1 MDELIPFDDVRE
13 IQKPKIESFPLEQGK
28 RFFAQG
34 KIEAYCGPK
43 ETGAPDDLEAVII
56 NFINEAQETLQIA
69 VQELDSLAIAQAI
82 IDAKWRG
89 VRVEM
94 YLEQDYLLEGR
105 EAVNK
110 MMISSPDEESREF
123 RQWNEHADNNLA
135 ENRKIF
141 AALLRNGIDVKADYN
156 PDIFHQKFIIRDMS
170 SRATTPPP
178 AVLTGSTN
186 FTITCTHSNLNHIV
200 IFHDHRIAGRF
211 NEEFKQLKQGR
222 FGQRESTR
230 SSKLNIYNLG
240 GVPVRIL
247 FSPDNVPEL
256 EVAKQM
262 LKASRLVDFAIFTFS
277 GSSVFDD
284 VMVMLSRAGVKIR
297 GVFDSKQGNQ
307 EWSSREWLQRAGIEF
322 YYPDLSRE
330 PFKSNLRKVHHKL
343 MVVDDD
349 IVIGGS
355 MNYTAP
361 ANEFNDEN
369 VFVLGSPYP
378 LEEDDGGPVNHTAC
392 IEIARFFR
400 QEIQRMISLS
410 YRQEKKKF
418 GEKD

>member
-1 MDELIPFDDVRE
+1 MDELIPFDDVRDVE
-13 IQKPKIESFPLEQGK
+13 RKPKTETFPLNQGR
-28 RFFAQG
+28 RFFADN
-34 KIEAYCGPK
+34 KIEAYCGPR

-89 VRVEM
+89 IRVEM
-94 YLEQDYLLEGR
+94 YLEQDYLLENR
-105 EAVNK
+105 EVVNR
-110 MMISSPDEESREF
+110 MMISSPDAETRDF
-123 RQWNEHADNNLA
+123 RQWNEHAENPLA

-156 PDIFHQKFIIRDMS
+156 PDIFHQKFIIRDLS
-170 SRATTPPP
+170 HPGVTP

-186 FTITCTHSNLNHIV
+186 FTLTCTHSNLNHIV
-200 IFHDHRIAGRF
+200 VFHDRSVARRF
-211 NEEFKQLKQGR
+211 DAEFKQLKQGR

-230 SSKLNIYNLG
+230 SSSSKLGAYNLG

-256 EVAKQM
+256 EVVKQM
-262 LKASRLVDFAIFTFS
+262 LKATRRIDFLIFTFS

-284 VMVMLSRAGVKIR
+284 AMVMISRAGVKIR
-297 GVFDSKQGNQ
+297 GVFDRKQGNQ
-307 EWSSREWLQRAGIEF
+307 EWSAREWLQRAGIDF
-322 YYPDLSRE
+322 YFPDMSLE

-343 MVVDDD
+343 MVIDDD
-349 IVIGGS
+349 IVVGGS

-378 LEEDDGGPVNHTAC
+378 LDDEDGGPVNHSEC
-392 IEIARFFR
+392 IAIARFFR
-400 QEIQRMISLS
+400 EEINRVISLS
-410 YRQEKKKF
+410 SLQEKRK
-418 GEKD
+418 